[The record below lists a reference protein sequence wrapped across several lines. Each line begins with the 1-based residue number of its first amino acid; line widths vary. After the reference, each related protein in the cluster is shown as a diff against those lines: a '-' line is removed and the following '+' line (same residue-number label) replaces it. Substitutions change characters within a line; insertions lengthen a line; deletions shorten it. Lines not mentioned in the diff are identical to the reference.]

1 MLQFPIKL
9 TANGSAK
16 TVEGIDL
23 LKQNLVEIFCIP
35 LGTDFFQGQRGS
47 RLHLI
52 RGERNESIIRSLATT
67 YCKEVFLQS
76 EIVDLAEY
84 SHIEIKIDQEV
95 VRIKVFF
102 NSKIT
107 GESGGVEVTV

>member
-1 MLQFPIKL
+1 MLKFPIEL
-9 TANGSAK
+9 TADGSAT
-16 TVEGIDL
+16 TVSGIEL
-23 LKQNLVEIFCIP
+23 LKQNLIEIFCIP

-52 RGERNESIIRSLATT
+52 RGERNESVIRSLATT

-76 EIVDLAEY
+76 EIVDLVEFDR
-84 SHIEIKIDQEV
+84 IDVRIDFEI

-102 NSKIT
+102 NSKIS
-107 GESGGVEVTV
+107 GEAGAIEITV